1 MQNKI
6 PIAVREGYFEAGLH
20 IEPGTPP
27 WIFLRCSGGA
37 QVKSRPI
44 RYSGDCEIF
53 FTTHMPAPIDVL
65 QHALLIDAKD
75 VSDLARV
82 QNKNL
87 AGLYEADRRLCHRRS
102 QAGQY
107 NQSQTPAP
115 CCELKRRFHKEI
127 SISSREAI
135 GTPSRS
141 STRRV
146 HCFRSCGCSMSLS
159 LRAIASARASG
170 L

>member
-1 MQNKI
+1 MRNVMQNKI
-6 PIAVREGYFEAGLH
+6 PIAVREGCFEAGLH

-75 VSDLARV
+75 VSDRARI

-87 AGLYEADRRLCHRRS
+87 AGLNEADRRLCHRRS
-102 QAGQY
+102 QAAQN
-107 NQSQTPAP
+107 NQDHTPP
-115 CCELKRRFHKEI
+115 PSCQLTSKFHLA
-127 SISSREAI
+127 ISSPHP
-135 GTPSRS
+135 PSKPS
-141 STRRV
+141 HPLLAV
-146 HCFRSCGCSMSLS
+146 P
-159 LRAIASARASG
+159 
-170 L
+170 